1 MKRTGHSIID
11 NTLRVRS
18 DMGCRVAWRLL
29 VRAVVLLAVVSC
41 VNVAVAADS
50 VVLGDY
56 DAELRSGEH
65 VDVQQMVQ
73 RLTELHANTYMW
85 LLWHSPND
93 WEDLHAFLP
102 LAEKARID
110 VWVYLVPHSETAL
123 QNPRWPYS
131 EPFKVDYI
139 RWAKEVARLSLKN
152 KNLVGYVI
160 DDFWANVKPERFT
173 HDYTARMVQAGKT
186 INPQIKFYPLMYYS
200 QFGMKFVE
208 TLLPLVDGVVAA
220 YPNDRKEI
228 ERALSFL
235 NDDYTIPPNVA
246 ITHPYDTP
254 SHVGDFGSL
263 SRSMLVTDAKRASIT
278 LHHEDDFRG
287 PTAGYHIMQLQL
299 GDRVVW
305 EKDVAGRDDG
315 DVTVDLSSVVTA
327 GQPIQLRFGILD
339 KKRVSNFGVRVRFS
353 GFKTVGLKS
362 EKGDLDDKKGWEPKC
377 RGAFTAAFEPKYVGN
392 HRYHV
397 PLIVMPSGSQSEYV
411 QRFHEEATPERV
423 AGRVRVALELA
434 AQHRIEGVVTYC
446 LNKRQGSKT
455 FDAVSNEY
463 KKFLVKQ
470 AE

>member
-1 MKRTGHSIID
+1 MKPNGHSIIA
-11 NTLRVRS
+11 
-18 DMGCRVAWRLL
+18 G
-29 VRAVVLLAVVSC
+29 AVVVHLDRWYRAALSTLFLLLISLLGTMC
-41 VNVAVAADS
+41 AVAAKP

-102 LAEKARID
+102 LAEKAGID

-123 QNPRWPYS
+123 QDPRWPYS

-139 RWAKEVARLSLKN
+139 RWAKETAKLSLKHE
-152 KNLVGYVI
+152 NLIGYVI
-160 DDFWANVKPERFT
+160 DDFWANVRPGRFT
-173 HDYTARMVQAGKT
+173 SQYTRRMVQAGKT
-186 INPQIKFYPLMYYS
+186 INPKIKFYPLMYYS
-200 QFGMKFVE
+200 QFGMKFVT

-246 ITHPYDTP
+246 ITYPFDTP
-254 SHVGDFGSL
+254 SHAGDFGSL
-263 SRSMLVTDAKRASIT
+263 NRSVLVTDAKRASIT
-278 LHHEDDFRG
+278 FHVEDDFRG
-287 PTAGYHIMQLQL
+287 PTAGYHIMQLQV

-305 EKDVAGRDDG
+305 EKDVAGQGDG
-315 DVTVDLSSVVTA
+315 DVAVDLSNVVTT
-327 GQPIQLRFGILD
+327 GQRSQIRFGVVD
-339 KKRVSNFGVRVRFS
+339 KKGVSNFGVRVRFS
-353 GFKTVGLKS
+353 GFKTTGLRVEHGELDS
-362 EKGDLDDKKGWEPKC
+362 ERGWKPGC
-377 RGAFTAAFEPKYVGN
+377 HGAFKAAFEPKYVGN
-392 HRYHV
+392 QRHHV

-434 AQHRIEGVVTYC
+434 AQHKVEGVVTYC

-455 FDAVSNEY
+455 FDAVRDEY
-463 KKFLVKQ
+463 KKFL
-470 AE
+470 AR